1 VVVEGG
7 VMDLGLDMVVRE
19 HRLPKQLVNVGH
31 DVGGIQQVV
40 VGQVAD
46 RAPKLVATAELS
58 AELA

>member
-1 VVVEGG
+1 
-7 VMDLGLDMVVRE
+7 MDLGLDMVVRE